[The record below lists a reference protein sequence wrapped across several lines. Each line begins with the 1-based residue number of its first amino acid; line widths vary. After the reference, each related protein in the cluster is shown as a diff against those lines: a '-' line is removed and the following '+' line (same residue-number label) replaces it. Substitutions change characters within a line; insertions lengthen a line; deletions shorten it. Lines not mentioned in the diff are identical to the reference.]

1 MKLFYYCFDLR
12 LMQRQWHICTI
23 YTLPNGVAVGV
34 DACTATVHT
43 AHARLEYVSAMIRF
57 QMLSS
62 IELQFY

>member
-1 MKLFYYCFDLR
+1 MAY
-12 LMQRQWHICTI
+12 TI